1 MKILFKI
8 FKIIIYT
15 VLILVIIFNLISMLS
30 MKFSNSEYPI
40 IFGYTYFNVVS
51 GSMEPT
57 IDIGDDIVI
66 KLTKDV
72 SENDVITFVE
82 DGAFVT
88 HRIVRIDGENI
99 ITKGDNNDSE
109 DDPKTIDAVVGKLVL
124 VIPLLGKIR
133 YTITNVY
140 FVIVLILVYIIYLF
154 VSNSSNK
161 KAENIKTEDETEVV
175 NDIENIETIIEETQF
190 ENVKIGKPRKI
201 KRKGAKPKRV
211 KQRNKKGKHS

>member
-57 IDIGDDIVI
+57 IDIGDDIVV

-154 VSNSSNK
+154 VSNSNNK
-161 KAENIKTEDETEVV
+161 KAENIKTEVV

-190 ENVKIGKPRKI
+190 ENAKIGKPRKI